1 MHPNIAIFYP
11 FNRVLPEKGRI
22 TMYPISLK
30 IEGKPCVVAGGGKI
44 AYFKLVSLIQA
55 KAKVTVVSPIII
67 PEIEKL
73 YEDGKIDVLRKEI
86 EDVDYKDAYL
96 IIAATNDQAINRE
109 IYENIKDTKLVNV
122 VSDSEIGNFHIPAT
136 LTRGKLQISVATGGA
151 SPTLA
156 KKIRD
161 DLKEIF
167 DESYEEYLEF
177 LYEARMKI
185 KNSAFSREKK
195 QSMYKQVLDEKY
207 KNSFAERN
215 GFFRLFEE

>member
-1 MHPNIAIFYP
+1 MIEIKTGGGKN
-11 FNRVLPEKGRI
+11 L
-22 TMYPISLK
+22 MYPISIK

-44 AYFKLVSLIQA
+44 AYFKLASLIQA

-73 YEDGKIDVLRKEI
+73 YEDRKIDLVRKEI
-86 EDVDYKDAYL
+86 EYGDYKDAFL
-96 IIAATNDQAINRE
+96 IIAATNDQAINRK
-109 IYENIKDTKLVNV
+109 IYENMKDTKLVNV
-122 VSDSEIGNFHIPAT
+122 VSDLEIGNFHIPAT

-161 DLKEIF
+161 DLKETF

-177 LYEARMKI
+177 LYEARKKI
-185 KNSAFSREKK
+185 KNGAFPREKK
-195 QSMYKQVLDEKY
+195 QVLYKEALDKKY
-207 KNSFAERN
+207 KNSLVERN
-215 GFFRLFEE
+215 GFFKLFEE

>member
-1 MHPNIAIFYP
+1 
-11 FNRVLPEKGRI
+11 
-22 TMYPISLK
+22 MYPISLR

-44 AYFKLVSLIQA
+44 AYVKLAALIQA
-55 KAKVTVVSPIII
+55 KAKVTVVSPLFI

-73 YEDGKIDVLRKEI
+73 YEDRKVDLERKEI
-86 EDVDYKDAYL
+86 EYDDYKDAFL
-96 IIAATNDQAINRE
+96 IIAATNNQAINRK
-109 IYENIKDTKLVNV
+109 IYQNTKDTKLVNV

-161 DLKEIF
+161 DLKDTF
-167 DESYEEYLEF
+167 DASFEEYLEF

-185 KNSAFSREKK
+185 KAGDYPREKK
-195 QSMYKQVLDEKY
+195 QSMFKEALDEKY
-207 KNSFAERN
+207 KNSVVERN
-215 GFFRLFEE
+215 RFLKQFEE

>member
-1 MHPNIAIFYP
+1 
-11 FNRVLPEKGRI
+11 
-22 TMYPISLK
+22 MYPISLK

-73 YEDGKIDVLRKEI
+73 YEDGKIDVLQKEI
-86 EDVDYKDAYL
+86 EDADYKDAYL

-136 LTRGKLQISVATGGA
+136 LNRGKLQISVATGGA

-185 KNSAFSREKK
+185 KNSVFPREKK
-195 QSMYKQVLDEKY
+195 QHMYKQVLDEKY

-215 GFFRLFEE
+215 GFFKLFEE

>member
-1 MHPNIAIFYP
+1 
-11 FNRVLPEKGRI
+11 
-22 TMYPISLK
+22 MYPISLK
-30 IEGKPCVVAGGGKI
+30 IAGKPCVVVGGGKI
-44 AYFKLVSLIQA
+44 AYIKLASLIQA
-55 KAKVTVVSPIII
+55 KAKVTVVSPILN

-86 EDVDYKDAYL
+86 EYGDYKDAFL
-96 IIAATNDQAINRE
+96 IIAATNDHAINRE
-109 IYENIKDTKLVNV
+109 IYENMKDTKLVNV

-151 SPTLA
+151 SPRLA

-161 DLKEIF
+161 DLKETF

-177 LYEARMKI
+177 LYDARMKI

-195 QSMYKQVLDEKY
+195 QSLYKEVLGEKY
-207 KNSFAERN
+207 KTSLAERN
-215 GFFRLFEE
+215 GFFKQFEE